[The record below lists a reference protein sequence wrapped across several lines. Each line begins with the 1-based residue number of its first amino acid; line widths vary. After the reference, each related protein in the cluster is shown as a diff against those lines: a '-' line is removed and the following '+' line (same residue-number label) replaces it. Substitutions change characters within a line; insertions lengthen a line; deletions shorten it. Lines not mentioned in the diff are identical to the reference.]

1 MRHSFLIALVAAF
14 SLAACNLSAATDGP
28 EADAA
33 KYAKPGFHVA
43 LEDGRLWVLREGSDD
58 LAAFLE
64 HGEPA
69 KQVVRPAAG
78 PDGLT
83 IKSVDGETITAY
95 LLTRPGFWVT
105 VEDGRLW
112 VFREGS
118 EELAAF
124 LQHGEPAKQVVRP
137 AAGPDGITLKA
148 VDGEVLDDYLAAPK
162 MPVGRRSDRSAATEG
177 SRYTP

>member
-1 MRHSFLIALVAAF
+1 MRHPSLIALAAAV
-14 SLAACNLSAATDGP
+14 SLVACNLSATDEPDP
-28 EADAA
+28 EAAA
-33 KYAKPGFHVA
+33 KYAKPGFYVT
-43 LEDGRLWVLREGSDD
+43 LEDGRLWVFREGSEE

-83 IKSVDGETITAY
+83 VKSVDTETITAY

-124 LQHGEPAKQVVRP
+124 LEHGEPAKQVVRP

-148 VDGEVLDDYLAAPK
+148 VDGEVLDAYMAA
-162 MPVGRRSDRSAATEG
+162 GG
-177 SRYTP
+177 

>member
-1 MRHSFLIALVAAF
+1 MRHSNLIALVAAV

-28 EADAA
+28 DADAAA

-43 LEDGRLWVLREGSDD
+43 LEDGRLWVFREGSDD

-69 KQVVRPAAG
+69 KQAVRPAAG
-78 PDGLT
+78 PGGIT
-83 IKSVDGETITAY
+83 VKSVDGETITAY

-124 LQHGEPAKQVVRP
+124 LEHGEPARQVVRP

-148 VDGEVLDDYLAAPK
+148 VDGEVLDAYMAA
-162 MPVGRRSDRSAATEG
+162 GD
-177 SRYTP
+177 